1 MDCLL
6 SKTPCIAVRAVAA
19 AALNRLPKSLSP
31 LLFIALHYGCFL
43 VMNFLLP
50 SHAMPSMKHRRHH
63 KSSLYTISVR
73 FVNHHYELNVES
85 DSRSSHPMESRL
97 E

>member
-19 AALNRLPKSLSP
+19 AALNRLPESLAS
-31 LLFIALHYGCFL
+31 LLFIVLQYGCFL
-43 VMNFLLP
+43 VTKFLSP
-50 SHAMPSMKHRRHH
+50 SHAMPSMKHHSHH

-73 FVNHHYELNVES
+73 FVNHHHELNAES
-85 DSRSSHPMESRL
+85 DSRSIHPRRRRL
-97 E
+97 A